1 MTEDR
6 AAVWR
11 IGELAEVTGLTVRA
25 LHHYDRI
32 GLLTPSQRTDG
43 GHRLYTAADAER
55 LYRIVALR
63 GLGLPLDRIG
73 DCLADNI
80 DPRAIVAE
88 QLEMLTDQL
97 TAGERLR
104 VTLTELLDGLNRHEK
119 PTGQQLLD
127 LVQRTAD
134 VDRLVSRYLSE
145 EQMNRLA
152 ARHAALGKE
161 AVTLVRVEL
170 PELYRRAYAELRAG
184 TDPADPVVR
193 AIAERIDAISARLS
207 GGTPESGQGVRKMW
221 AEHGEELNP
230 GHGIPWADIVEY
242 LDKARN
248 A

>member
-1 MTEDR
+1 MTENH
-6 AAVWR
+6 ATVWR
-11 IGELAEVTGLTVRA
+11 IGELADLTGLTVRT

-32 GLLTPSQRTDG
+32 GLLTPSHRTDG

-63 GLGLPLDRIG
+63 GLGLLLDRIQ
-73 DCLADNI
+73 DCLADNV

-88 QLEMLTDQL
+88 QLEVLTDQL

-104 VTLTELLDGLNRHEK
+104 KTLIELLDGLNRHEK

-134 VDRLVSRYLSE
+134 VEKLVSRYLTE
-145 EQMNRLA
+145 EQMERLA
-152 ARHAALGKE
+152 ARHEALGKE
-161 AVTLVRVEL
+161 AVALVRVEL
-170 PELYRRAYAELRAG
+170 PELYKRAHTEMTAG
-184 TDPADPVVR
+184 TDPSDPVVR
-193 AIAERIDAISARLS
+193 AIAERIDTISARLS
-207 GGTPESGQGVRKMW
+207 GGTPESGQAVRTMW

-230 GHGIPWADIVEY
+230 GHGVPWAKIVEY
-242 LDKARN
+242 LDKARS